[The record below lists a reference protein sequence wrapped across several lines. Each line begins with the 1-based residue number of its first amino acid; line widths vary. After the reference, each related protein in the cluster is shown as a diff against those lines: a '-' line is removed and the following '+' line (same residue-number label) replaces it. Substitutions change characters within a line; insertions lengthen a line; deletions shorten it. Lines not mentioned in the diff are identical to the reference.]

1 MKRKSPRWYLS
12 AILILLILSMFF
24 LVSCI
29 SQGTRTSAVYDA
41 GAGDLTMTGDQVGKI
56 ALFRFD
62 TDVSQRTLTTPT
74 AADIVAQ
81 FSSPI
86 VGDLTSLAV
95 TADGSHAVTVS
106 GSTNVTVKASA
117 STIAGNTTRIII
129 LVLNNVTK
137 GSEAVTIY

>member
-1 MKRKSPRWYLS
+1 MKRRTARWYLS
-12 AILILLILSMFF
+12 ALLILLALSLFF
-24 LVSCI
+24 STSCLN
-29 SQGTRTSAVYDA
+29 QGSRTSALYDA
-41 GAGDLTMTGDQVGKI
+41 GAGDLTMTGAQMGKI

-62 TDVSQRTLTTPT
+62 TDAAQRTLTTPS

-86 VGDLTSLAV
+86 IGDLTSLAV

-106 GSTNVTVKASA
+106 GGTNVAVKASA
-117 STIAGNTTRIII
+117 ATVAGNSTQIII
-129 LVLNNVTK
+129 LVLDNVTK